1 LSYDSLSIE
10 REPRKTA
17 RYIILGVPGEMTRNR
32 E

>member
-17 RYIILGVPGEMTRNR
+17 RCIILGVPGEMTRNR